1 MKLLIL
7 SALIV
12 SIAGFCNNTKAQ
24 AIVGVNFNG
33 IAIYAPVNGNFV
45 YIDQVGTGNS
55 TTVTQDGDGHSAVVT
70 AGSGTNPVEY
80 NMFSITQTGG
90 AKTATID
97 LRSGMN
103 NTLSML
109 QEGTGNHNANITNFI
124 GSGNQVSIY
133 QDGAGNHTFNVTNP
147 NNATNNGN
155 VVNATQT
162 GGVGANKQFDL
173 QFNGATNAG
182 VTIQQTNPTTPDQG
196 GMNIQCNPCG
206 SGWSYVRF

>member
-7 SALIV
+7 SLFVIV
-12 SIAGFCNNTKAQ
+12 CTNTQAQ
-24 AIVGVNFNG
+24 TIVGVNFDG
-33 IAIYAPVNGNFV
+33 TAIYAPVGGNFIH
-45 YIDQVGTGNS
+45 IDQVGSNNT

-70 AGSGTNPVEY
+70 AGSGTSPVEY

-90 AKTATID
+90 AKTAGID

-103 NTLSML
+103 NTLSTL

-133 QDGAGNHTFNVTNP
+133 QGGAGNHTFNVTNP
-147 NNATNNGN
+147 NSATNNGN

-173 QFNGATNAG
+173 QFNGATGAS
-182 VTIQQTNPTTPDQG
+182 VTIQQTNPTQPDLG

-206 SGWSYVRF
+206 AGNWSYIRF